1 MNHRDDRDND
11 DDSSD
16 HRGGHAA
23 APARPRPPAPPAR
36 PQVPTREEI
45 ALLDVF
51 EGLGPRDIMVV
62 ATAQQA
68 AEALAALG
76 ALRVVGFDTESKPT
90 FLKNEVSSGPHVVQ
104 FAALDRAWVFQ
115 LHDPDCRAAAAHLI
129 ASSAL
134 TKVGFGLAGD
144 RTQIRHTLGIE
155 PQAVVD
161 LDTVFKRRGYRNSVG
176 VKGAVAMVFGQRF
189 LKSRKQTTSNWAARQ
204 LTEAQVR
211 YAANDAYAAL
221 RVCEALGLDAP
232 SLTPLPLSD

>member
-1 MNHRDDRDND
+1 MNDHHDD
-11 DDSSD
+11 
-16 HRGGHAA
+16 
-23 APARPRPPAPPAR
+23 APARPAKPPQNAR
-36 PQVPTREEI
+36 PQVPSREEI

-51 EGLGPRDIMVV
+51 EGLAMRDIDVV

-68 AEALAALG
+68 EAALAAVG

-90 FLKNEVSSGPHVVQ
+90 FLKNEVSGGPHVVQ
-104 FAALDRAWVFQ
+104 FASLDRAWVFQ

-161 LDTVFKRRGYRNSVG
+161 LDTVFRRRGFRNSVG
-176 VKGAVAMVFGQRF
+176 VKGAVAMVFQRRF
-189 LKSRKQTTSNWAARQ
+189 LKSRKQTTSNWAARH
-204 LTEAQVR
+204 LSEGQVC

-221 RVCEALGLDAP
+221 RVSEALGLDAP
-232 SLTPLPLSD
+232 SLTPLPLSA

>member
-1 MNHRDDRDND
+1 M
-11 DDSSD
+11 SET
-16 HRGGHAA
+16 
-23 APARPRPPAPPAR
+23 APVIEETLPPYHG
-36 PQVPTREEI
+36 I
-45 ALLDVF
+45 ALSDVRLVRSR
-51 EGLGPRDIMVV
+51 ED
-62 ATAQQA
+62 
-68 AEALAALG
+68 AESALAALL
-76 ALRVVGFDTESKPT
+76 AADSIGFDTESKPT

-176 VKGAVAMVFGQRF
+176 VKGAVAMVFRQRF
-189 LKSRKQTTSNWAARQ
+189 LKSRKQTTSNWAARH
-204 LTEAQVR
+204 LSEGQVC

-221 RVCEALGLDAP
+221 RVSEAMGLDAP
-232 SLTPLPLSD
+232 SLTPLPLSV

>member
-1 MNHRDDRDND
+1 MSGRDD
-11 DDSSD
+11 
-16 HRGGHAA
+16 GAPEAPA
-23 APARPRPPAPPAR
+23 APTRMQQSNR

-51 EGLGPRDIMVV
+51 EGLGMRDIEVV
-62 ATAQQA
+62 STAQQA
-68 AEALAALG
+68 AGALAAVG

-90 FLKNEVSSGPHVVQ
+90 FLKHEVSTGPHVVQ
-104 FAALDRAWVFQ
+104 FASLDKAWVFQ
-115 LHDPDCRAAAAHLI
+115 LHDPDCRAAAAHLL

-161 LDTVFKRRGYRNSVG
+161 LDTVFKRRGFRNSVG
-176 VKGAVAMVFGQRF
+176 VKGAVAMVFGRRF
-189 LKSRKQTTSNWAARQ
+189 VKSRKQTTSNWAAKQ
-204 LTEAQVR
+204 LSEGQVC

-221 RVCEALGLDAP
+221 RVNEALGLDAP
-232 SLTPLPLSD
+232 SLTPLPLSA

>member
-1 MNHRDDRDND
+1 MSDRHDTPTSPTRIQQSN
-11 DDSSD
+11 
-16 HRGGHAA
+16 
-23 APARPRPPAPPAR
+23 R

-51 EGLGPRDIMVV
+51 EGLGPRDIEVV
-62 ATAQQA
+62 STAPQA
-68 AEALAALG
+68 AGALAAVG

-90 FLKNEVSSGPHVVQ
+90 FLKNEVSTGPHVVQ
-104 FAALDRAWVFQ
+104 FATLQTAWLFQ
-115 LHDPDCRAAAAHLI
+115 LHRTECDALLAELI
-129 ASSAL
+129 ASTAI
-134 TKVGFGLAGD
+134 TKVGFGLSTD
-144 RTQIRHTLGIE
+144 LTLIRSKLGIE

-189 LKSRKQTTSNWAARQ
+189 VKSRKQTTSNWAARH
-204 LTEAQVR
+204 LSEGQVC